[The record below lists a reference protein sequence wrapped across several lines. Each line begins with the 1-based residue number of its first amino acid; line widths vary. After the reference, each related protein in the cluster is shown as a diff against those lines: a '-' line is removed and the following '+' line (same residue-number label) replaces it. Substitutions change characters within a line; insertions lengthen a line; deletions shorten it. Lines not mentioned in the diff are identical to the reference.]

1 MNSISKNKSD
11 CTIQPKKSRYVEI
24 DVAKGVAVMLMMF
37 FHYFYLG
44 KHMNIL
50 NVNTDSGLL
59 YLCAKLAHTTFI
71 IASGMNLA
79 ISTSGKSSS
88 DYVPKKVKRG
98 LYLFSIG
105 LIISYLTKIEFGE
118 SYVKFGIMH
127 FLGFAIILST
137 FLMKTPML
145 TYFVSAFIL
154 LIHYLLKIPSFKNKF
169 TNICQKNPFTCFIS
183 GIMNLKYNSLDH
195 FGIIPHL
202 GYFLLG
208 SAIAFTCY
216 KIKTVKEEMANISE
230 TELALPV
237 DNKDIHSSRKYAI
250 FGFLDEHK
258 DNPLIKGI
266 SWIGRRSLMFYIVHF
281 IILYCIFKIMQINRV
296 NVTLI

>member
-1 MNSISKNKSD
+1 MNFNMKHKEK
-11 CTIQPKKSRYVEI
+11 PRYLEI
-24 DVAKGVAVMLMMF
+24 DVAKGFAVLLMMF

-59 YLCAKLAHTTFI
+59 FLCAKLAHTTFI

-79 ISTSGKSSS
+79 ISTSGKSSK
-88 DYVPKKVKRG
+88 DYIPKKVKRG
-98 LYLFSIG
+98 LYLFGVG
-105 LIISYLTKIEFGE
+105 LIISYLTKMEFGD
-118 SYVKFGIMH
+118 SNVKFGIMH
-127 FLGFAIILST
+127 FLGFATILST
-137 FLMKTPML
+137 FLMKTPIL
-145 TYFVSAFIL
+145 TYFISAGIL
-154 LIHYLLKIPSFKNKF
+154 LIHFLLKTPSFKNKF
-169 TNICQKNPFTCFIS
+169 MNVCEKNPFMCFIG

-230 TELALPV
+230 TELAINANNTESQNTGV
-237 DNKDIHSSRKYAI
+237 ASSRKYA
-250 FGFLDEHK
+250 FLGFLDEYK
-258 DNPLIKGI
+258 DNPLVKGI
-266 SWIGRRSLMFYIVHF
+266 AWIGKRSMMFYIVHF
-281 IILYCIFKIMQINRV
+281 TILYCLFKIIQINQV
-296 NVTLI
+296 NIILT